1 VTGAGT
7 AARTQWREVT
17 AFGLL
22 TALGVAAVAS
32 SFSYGVFGDG
42 GRVGP
47 GFLPLVTGGLL
58 ALLGGAQLVER
69 LRATPAPE
77 PEGAPAA
84 AEDGAGIDA
93 LGRTEQQRVRQL
105 WMVAAAILVAI
116 PLVTL
121 LGFLIAFG
129 LLVLFVTTVVERR
142 PLLPAAVITL
152 AAVGLVYGVFGLFL
166 NVPLPLGLFEMTGS

>member
-1 VTGAGT
+1 
-7 AARTQWREVT
+7 VT

-22 TALGVAAVAS
+22 PALGVAVVAS

-58 ALLGGAQLVER
+58 ALLGGAQLAER
-69 LRATPAPE
+69 LRPTPAPE
-77 PEGAPAA
+77 SRDAPAA
-84 AEDGAGIDA
+84 PDDGTGVDA

-105 WMVAAAILVAI
+105 WMVVAAILVAI

-166 NVPLPLGLFEMTGS
+166 NVPLPVGLFEMTGS